1 MDTIKAANKIIKD
14 GIALLPDDA
23 KGDFKAQA
31 SDIFIN
37 EAIANALGSCAT
49 AEEEAKHKDDS
60 DSYRLRKEKQ
70 ALLGAYAIQE
80 ANRVVTT
87 LWRLELLPEAM
98 EKAYRALPTMKE
110 MADAYN
116 EFTSARKARM
126 DAIMADHKVIADEE
140 KDLDIF
146 KGIIN
151 GISAKEAEKRYE
163 DFKQSQQQA
172 MAGGR

>member
-1 MDTIKAANKIIKD
+1 MDTIKAANKIIKE

-37 EAIANALGSCAT
+37 EAISNALGAVNEN
-49 AEEEAKHKDDS
+49 AEKT
-60 DSYRLRKEKQ
+60 
-70 ALLGAYAIQE
+70 ALLSAYAVQE

-87 LWRLELLPEAM
+87 LWRLELLPGEM
-98 EKAYRALPTMKE
+98 EKEYRALSSMKE

-116 EFTSARKARM
+116 EFTGARKERM
-126 DAIMADHKVIADEE
+126 DKIMADHKVIADEE

-151 GISAKEAEKRYE
+151 GISAKEAERKYE
-163 DFKQSQQQA
+163 DFKNAQQQA
-172 MAGGR
+172 MGAR